1 MYSVRSFVLLTEM
14 TSGSHFWIFHVQ
26 YLQGFADICS
36 SGALCKTQDTVVSR
50 TLIYWSRG
58 STRRAVAKERQ
69 EARHSPSCSASLW
82 RTTRRAQFRGCSR
95 SYPGVNIG
103 LVCISGDGGDII
115 DRFVLRSNAECV
127 STQRDPLGGG
137 CYSAARH
144 GCIHANRSMPYS
156 EMDAQRALL
165 DELMGPQRDVPE
177 SQRREIKFDDHE
189 IDKFWLVGMQPFDM
203 FRNTPWSTRLPD
215 IYRRALGR
223 EWTGDEKAQPKEVLE
238 QYAQLPAKAK
248 ERYGY
253 EGNLFL
259 FLDELVRTN
268 DRAVQRARQAHEAK
282 ACEITDAEAEKLR
295 SVEAEIAKLTKEAEA
310 AGEQGD
316 VDTSLSLMSK
326 VEDLNK
332 QRDAVIKPQDAR
344 IQKVLVCEVSGNV
357 VQNTEVR
364 IQEHYSGRIYLSW
377 KAVRDKLAELRA
389 KFNNKP
395 PPRPILSYDWRADPD
410 FFPSSKRRPPQDH
423 RSFRDEA
430 SSPPPESSD
439 QGRSSSRRRRRNDDE
454 DDDDRRNR
462 RRRRSRSRDRRYRYD
477 DDERHHYHRDRRRD
491 QDRDYPRDYRR

>member
-1 MYSVRSFVLLTEM
+1 
-14 TSGSHFWIFHVQ
+14 
-26 YLQGFADICS
+26 
-36 SGALCKTQDTVVSR
+36 
-50 TLIYWSRG
+50 
-58 STRRAVAKERQ
+58 
-69 EARHSPSCSASLW
+69 
-82 RTTRRAQFRGCSR
+82 
-95 SYPGVNIG
+95 
-103 LVCISGDGGDII
+103 
-115 DRFVLRSNAECV
+115 
-127 STQRDPLGGG
+127 
-137 CYSAARH
+137 
-144 GCIHANRSMPYS
+144 MPYS

-177 SQRREIKFDDHE
+177 SQRREIKFDDRE

-223 EWTGDEKAQPKEVLE
+223 EWTGEEKAQPKEVLE

-253 EGNLFL
+253 EGSLYL

-332 QRDAVIKPQDAR
+332 QREAVIKPQDAR

-377 KAVRDKLAELRA
+377 KAVRDKLAELRTQ
-389 KFNNKP
+389 FNNKP
-395 PPRPILSYDWRADPD
+395 PPRPIPSYDWRADPD
-410 FFPSSKRRPPQDH
+410 FFPSSKRRQPQDH
-423 RSFRDEA
+423 RTFREEA

-439 QGRSSSRRRRRNDDE
+439 RGRSSSRRRRRNDDDE
-454 DDDDRRNR
+454 DDDRRNR
-462 RRRRSRSRDRRYRYD
+462 RRRRSRSRDRRYRYED
-477 DDERHHYHRDRRRD
+477 DDKHHYHRDRRRD
-491 QDRDYPRDYRR
+491 HDRDYPRDYRR